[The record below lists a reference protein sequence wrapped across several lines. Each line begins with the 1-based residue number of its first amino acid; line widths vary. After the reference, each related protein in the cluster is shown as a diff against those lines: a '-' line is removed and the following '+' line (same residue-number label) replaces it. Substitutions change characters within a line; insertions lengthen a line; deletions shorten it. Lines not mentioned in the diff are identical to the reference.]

1 MTKCRINAKRQLK
14 AWMLQ
19 QTNRGIE
26 IDDTIVLV
34 WVTQRNQ
41 QENVTKTNTECTEE
55 NKHFIQ

>member
-19 QTNRGIE
+19 QIHRGIE